1 MKEIA
6 VLDVTDNKRLIL
18 SIGKF
23 RNEERVD
30 LRQFVKVKGEKS
42 EGEFIPTRKGVNF
55 NSEWLPD
62 FVKMVRKLE
71 NE

>member
-6 VLDVTDNKRLIL
+6 KLDVTDNKRLIL

-30 LRQFVKVKGEKS
+30 LRQYVKVKD
-42 EGEFIPTRKGVNF
+42 EFIATRKGVNF
-55 NSEWLPD
+55 SSEWLPD
-62 FVKMVRKLE
+62 FIKMVEKLK
-71 NE
+71 NI

>member
-6 VLDVTDNKRLIL
+6 QLDITDNKRLIL

-23 RNEERVD
+23 RDDERVD
-30 LRQFVKVKGEKS
+30 LRLFVKNDDN
-42 EGEFIPTRKGVNF
+42 EFIPTRKGINF

-62 FVKMVRKLE
+62 FIKMVNKL
-71 NE
+71 NDV